1 MRLGHLTDCYLPVLN
16 GVTTFVRVCKRAC
29 EQAGV
34 ETHVFTSGHTTYPD
48 DEAHI
53 WRAPGL
59 PLGKTGYY
67 GYPGYPPAMRAQARQ
82 MDVLHVHHPFMAA
95 RQGAALRRHGGQPL
109 VFTAHTRYDLYAR
122 YYAPFLPAGPAAGI
136 MAAWLRTITRHF
148 DLIVAVSTAA
158 ETMLHAQGVTAPI
171 EVIPNGIEIDHFSAA
186 VPASRAALGL
196 PAEAFVALY
205 VGRLGPE
212 KNLPALL
219 EAFAYAVRAVAPA
232 APPLALA
239 LVGGGPL
246 EDDLRRQVDRLGLAG
261 QVHFLGRQ
269 PNEAIPGLVAAA
281 DAFITASASEGHPIT
296 VIEALAAGQP
306 VVAFDVPGIQETIH
320 AGVNGL
326 LAPVAAEPDP
336 AALGA
341 ALARLAAAPAL
352 RQALSA
358 GARASAAQYSI
369 TVTTARLIERYTEL
383 LAATAHRRRP

>member
-48 DEAHI
+48 SEAHV

-59 PLGKTGYY
+59 PLGQTGYY
-67 GYPGYPPAMRAQARQ
+67 GYLGYPPAMLAQARQ

-95 RQGAALRRHGGQPL
+95 RQGAALRRQGGQPL

-122 YYAPFLPAGPAAGI
+122 YYAPFLPAGPAAGL
-136 MAAWLRTITRHF
+136 MAAWLRNIARHF

-171 EVIPNGIEIDHFSAA
+171 VVIPNGIELDRFTAA
-186 VPASRAALGL
+186 GPASRVVLGL
-196 PAEAFVALY
+196 PADAFVALY

-212 KNLPALL
+212 KNLPLLL
-219 EAFAYAVRAVAPA
+219 EAFAHARAAAPTELGQAPA
-232 APPLALA
+232 PLALA

-246 EDDLRRQVDRLGLAG
+246 EVDLRRQVDRLGLAG

-296 VIEALAAGQP
+296 VIEALAVGQP
-306 VVAFDVPGIQETIH
+306 VVAFDVPGIHETIH
-320 AGVNGL
+320 DGVNGL
-326 LAPVAAEPDP
+326 LAPAPNP

-341 ALARLAAAPAL
+341 ALARLAAAPGL

-369 TVTTARLIERYTEL
+369 TTTTARLIARYTDL
-383 LAATAHRRRP
+383 LAATTARRR

>member
-29 EQAGV
+29 EQAGI
-34 ETHVFTSGHTTYPD
+34 ETHIFTSGHTAYPD
-48 DEAHI
+48 DEAHV

-59 PLGKTGYY
+59 PLGKSGYY
-67 GYPGYPPAMRAQARQ
+67 GYPRYPRAMRAQARQ
-82 MDVLHVHHPFMAA
+82 MDVLHAHHPFMAA
-95 RQGAALRRHGGQPL
+95 RQGAALRRQGGQPL

-122 YYAPFLPAGPAAGI
+122 YYAPFLPTRPAAGI
-136 MAAWLRTITRHF
+136 MAAWLRTIARHF

-171 EVIPNGIEIDHFSAA
+171 VVIPNGIELDRFRAA
-186 VPASRAALGL
+186 VPADRVALGL
-196 PAEAFVALY
+196 PADAFVALY

-219 EAFAYAVRAVAPA
+219 EAFAHAAQAAVPA
-232 APPLALA
+232 PLALA

-296 VIEALAAGQP
+296 VIEALAVGQP
-306 VVAFDVPGIQETIH
+306 VVAFDVPGIQETIQS
-320 AGVNGL
+320 GVNGL
-326 LAPVAAEPDP
+326 LAPVSAATPDP

-341 ALARLAAAPAL
+341 ALARLAATPAL
-352 RQALSA
+352 RLALSA

-369 TVTTARLIERYTEL
+369 TTTTARLIACYTEL
-383 LAATAHRRRP
+383 LAATAARRR